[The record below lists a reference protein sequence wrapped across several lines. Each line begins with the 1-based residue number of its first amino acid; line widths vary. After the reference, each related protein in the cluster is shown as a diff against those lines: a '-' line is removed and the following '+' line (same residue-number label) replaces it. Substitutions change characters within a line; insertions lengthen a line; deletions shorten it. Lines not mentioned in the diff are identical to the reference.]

1 MPTEPTHRGREIN
14 AARLAVSYGLMTSL
28 QIEREASLRLHYR
41 GRKDSH
47 RSSLRGRMISVLGN
61 LALRSSMLV
70 ELRLRAGLCR
80 DAYDGLPPNGY
91 IWIF

>member
-1 MPTEPTHRGREIN
+1 
-14 AARLAVSYGLMTSL
+14 
-28 QIEREASLRLHYR
+28 
-41 GRKDSH
+41 
-47 RSSLRGRMISVLGN
+47 MISVLGN

-80 DAYDGLPPNGY
+80 DACDGLPPNGY